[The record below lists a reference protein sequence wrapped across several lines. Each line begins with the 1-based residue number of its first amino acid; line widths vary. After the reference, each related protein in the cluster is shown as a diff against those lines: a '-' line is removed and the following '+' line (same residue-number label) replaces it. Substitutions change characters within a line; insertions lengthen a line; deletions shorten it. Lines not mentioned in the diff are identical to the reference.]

1 MAMNAGELAAQ
12 LADEPISPFGA
23 AGTTLLRHEPL
34 GVVSILTPWNFPH
47 SLNVMKV
54 SRALAA
60 GNTMVL
66 KPSPLTPLAG
76 LALARIIDEHTDIPP
91 GVVNVVTPSG
101 IEASKVL
108 TTDPRIDMVSFTGSS
123 AVGREVMAA
132 AGGTMKRILLECGGK
147 SAGIVLDDVE
157 VTDELLERFLF
168 DGCSLHAG
176 QACIL
181 QSRLLLPER
190 LHDEVV
196 DRLVELARRVKVGDP
211 TDPEVQMGPLISSAQ
226 LDRVE
231 AHVSAALDGG
241 ATLAAGGRRPPG
253 LDKGFYFEPTI
264 LTDVDPGLGDRP
276 GRSVRT
282 GVGGAALPRRRRR
295 GRDRQQLAVRA
306 LRRGLGQRR
315 GPRGRRCAPRP
326 HRTDRRKRLHPRRC
340 AVRRIQTER
349 AGPRRR
355 RTSRA
360 VQLHGAE
367 GHRNPGVMAALEG
380 LRVVEIA
387 GDIAGPY
394 CTKLLVDLG
403 AEVTKIEPPTG
414 DPLRRWGPFPGGIP
428 IRTSRDCSSISMPGS
443 TAPQSISTAMHAAAR
458 RLIAQAHLLVDGL
471 RPGTLDQRGPRQGL
485 AGVAQPRSRR
495 RPHLGLRPALG
506 RFVTAMPRR

>member
-1 MAMNAGELAAQ
+1 MEYADDFFALSQVEWGCTANERLIQVDGPAFMAMHAGELAAQ
-12 LADEPISPFGA
+12 LTDEPIDAYGA
-23 AGTTLLRHEPL
+23 PGTTLLRHEPL

-54 SRALAA
+54 TRALAA

-101 IEASKVL
+101 IEASKLL

-157 VTDELLERFLF
+157 VTDELLQRILF

-190 LHDEVV
+190 LHDDVV
-196 DRLVELARRVKVGDP
+196 DRLVESARGVKVGDP
-211 TDPEVQMGPLISSAQ
+211 TDPEVQMGPLISGAQ

-231 AHVSAALDGG
+231 AHVSAALDDG
-241 ATLAAGGRRPPG
+241 ATLAAGGRRPAG

-264 LTDVDPGLGDRP
+264 LTGVTPDSVIAQEEVFGPVLAVLRYRDDDDAVAIANNSQYGLSGAVWGNDVDRAVDVAR
-276 GRSVRT
+276 RVRT
-282 GVGGAALPRRRRR
+282 GQIAVNGCIPGDAPFGGFK
-295 GRDRQQLAVRA
+295 QS
-306 LRRGLGQRR
+306 GLGR
-315 GPRGRRCAPRP
+315 
-326 HRTDRRKRLHPRRC
+326 
-340 AVRRIQTER
+340 
-349 AGPRRR
+349 
-355 RTSRA
+355 
-360 VQLHGAE
+360 E
-367 GHRNPGVMAALEG
+367 GGG
-380 LRVVEIA
+380 LSGLYRYMEQKAI
-387 GDIAGPY
+387 
-394 CTKLLVDLG
+394 
-403 AEVTKIEPPTG
+403 
-414 DPLRRWGPFPGGIP
+414 GIP
-428 IRTSRDCSSISMPGS
+428 
-443 TAPQSISTAMHAAAR
+443 A
-458 RLIAQAHLLVDGL
+458 
-471 RPGTLDQRGPRQGL
+471 
-485 AGVAQPRSRR
+485 
-495 RPHLGLRPALG
+495 
-506 RFVTAMPRR
+506 